1 MVLTEQQVREKLKT
15 YAPIVQKYDSPIS
28 VATRLAQLI
37 LESQMFTSELAQNA
51 NNGFGIKASA
61 PWTGEKYSHLSGEVG
76 GARVSEFRKYPTHEA
91 SIQDHAGFFT
101 STEYRANTAYKKAIE
116 ATNYKDEANALTG
129 IYAGDPQ
136 YGKKLIE
143 IIEKYNLTQYDTQ
156 KGNDTM
162 SFPRPKMT
170 DRRKQALGYPGSG
183 AYSKR
188 SKSAIK
194 NIVWHY
200 TATKHEGNGATI
212 IQNHERY
219 WRNTHG
225 WDIGGYHYYIDRQGN
240 IYWNYDLEI
249 VTYGAGRLN
258 PQLMH
263 ISCEASSASNY
274 TPAQIKAREALTLW
288 LMSEPLKHLG
298 GQDMRGH
305 KEIPYNST
313 SCPGYSVAELNQYRK
328 DLTAKLKSGSKP
340 VDPNNPQGMATTP
353 FKEYKEPRLPFDGLK
368 KGDTV
373 TLDTNWQWADL
384 TKRQLLASPRYKDLL
399 GTKDKIAE
407 VIKLD
412 KPGNHSKAAY
422 RLEKYNSI
430 ILEEYLEEP
439 KRSWE
444 LKPDDTESPEEV
456 KQKYEE
462 LQEGEYIDNDGVVWV
477 WKKK

>member
-1 MVLTEQQVREKLKT
+1 MVKKWTYDEAYELLKLYKSDFFMS
-15 YAPIVQKYDSPIS
+15 IM
-28 VATRLAQLI
+28 LAQFN
-37 LESQMFTSELAQNA
+37 LESVMGTSELAVKA
-51 NNGFGIKASA
+51 NNF
-61 PWTGEKYSHLSGEVG
+61 TGHKTTGWNGEVYKKDTIEDDG
-76 GARVSEFRKYPTHEA
+76 KGNKFVAKSEPFRKYKTPSEWAKHHA
-91 SIQDHAGFFT
+91 SWLQRLPKVYNKAISAKTVEEQAQALQGTYATD
-101 STEYRANTAYKKAIE
+101 TAYA
-116 ATNYKDEANALTG
+116 
-129 IYAGDPQ
+129 
-136 YGKKLIE
+136 KKLLD
-143 IIEKYNLTQYDTQ
+143 IIERDGLKKYDTQ

-162 SFPRPKMT
+162 SFPRPKMI

-183 AYSKR
+183 AYAKR
-188 SKSAIK
+188 AVGAIK

-240 IYWNYDLEI
+240 IFWNYDLEI

-258 PQLMH
+258 PQLIH

-274 TPAQIKAREALTLW
+274 TSAQVKAREALTLW

-340 VDPNNPQGMATTP
+340 VNPNNPQGMATTP
-353 FKEYKEPRLPFDGLK
+353 FKEYKEPRLPFDELK

-412 KPGNHSKAAY
+412 KPGNHSKVAY

-439 KRSWE
+439 KRKWE
-444 LKPDDTESPEEV
+444 LKPVEEESPEEV

-477 WKKK
+477 WDKK

>member
-1 MVLTEQQVREKLKT
+1 MVKKWT
-15 YAPIVQKYDSPIS
+15 YDEAYELSKPYESDFFMSIM
-28 VATRLAQLI
+28 LAQFN
-37 LESQMFTSELAQNA
+37 LESVMGTSELAVEA
-51 NNGFGIKASA
+51 NNF
-61 PWTGEKYSHLSGEVG
+61 TGHKTAGWSGDVYKKDTIEDDGKGNKFV
-76 GARVSEFRKYPTHEA
+76 VKSEPFRKYKTPSEWAKHHA
-91 SIQDHAGFFT
+91 SWLQRLPKV
-101 STEYRANTAYKKAIE
+101 YNKAISAKTVE
-116 ATNYKDEANALTG
+116 EQAKALQGTYATDTG
-129 IYAGDPQ
+129 YA
-136 YGKKLIE
+136 KKLLD
-143 IIEKYNLTQYDTQ
+143 IIERDGLKKYDKK

-162 SFPRPKMT
+162 SFPKPKMT
-170 DRRKQALGYPGSG
+170 DRRKQALGYPSRG
-183 AYSKR
+183 AYAKR
-188 SKSAIK
+188 SVSAIK

-240 IYWNYDLEI
+240 IFWNYDLEI
-249 VTYGAGRLN
+249 VSYGAGRLN

-274 TPAQIKAREALTLW
+274 TSAQVKAREALTLW

-340 VDPNNPQGMATTP
+340 VNPNNPQGMATTP
-353 FKEYKEPRLPFDGLK
+353 FKEYKEPRLPFDELK

-412 KPGNHSKAAY
+412 KPGNHSKVAY

-439 KRSWE
+439 KRKWE
-444 LKPDDTESPEEV
+444 LKPVEEESPEEV

-477 WKKK
+477 WDKK

>member
-1 MVLTEQQVREKLKT
+1 MILTEQQVREKLKT

-37 LESQMFTSELAQNA
+37 LESQMFTSELAQNS

-61 PWTGEKYSHLSGEVG
+61 PWTGDKYSHLSGEVG

-101 STEYRANTAYKKAIE
+101 STEYRANTAYKKAID
-116 ATNYKDEANALTG
+116 ATNYNDEANALTG

-136 YGKKLIE
+136 YGKKLID
-143 IIEKYNLTQYDTQ
+143 IIERYNLTQYDTQ

-162 SFPRPKMT
+162 SFPRPKMI

-183 AYSKR
+183 AYAKR
-188 SKSAIK
+188 SVSAIK

-240 IYWNYDLEI
+240 IFWKYDLEI

-258 PQLMH
+258 PQLIH

-274 TPAQIKAREALTLW
+274 TPAQVKAREALTLW

-328 DLTAKLKSGSKP
+328 DLTAKLKAGSKP

-353 FKEYKEPRLPFDGLK
+353 FKEYKEPRLPFDELK

-384 TKRQLLASPRYKDLL
+384 TKRQLLASPKYKDLL

-412 KPGNHSKAAY
+412 KPGNHSKVAY

-439 KRSWE
+439 KRKWE
-444 LKPDDTESPEEV
+444 LKPVEEESPEEV

>member
-1 MVLTEQQVREKLKT
+1 
-15 YAPIVQKYDSPIS
+15 
-28 VATRLAQLI
+28 
-37 LESQMFTSELAQNA
+37 
-51 NNGFGIKASA
+51 
-61 PWTGEKYSHLSGEVG
+61 
-76 GARVSEFRKYPTHEA
+76 
-91 SIQDHAGFFT
+91 
-101 STEYRANTAYKKAIE
+101 
-116 ATNYKDEANALTG
+116 
-129 IYAGDPQ
+129 
-136 YGKKLIE
+136 
-143 IIEKYNLTQYDTQ
+143 
-156 KGNDTM
+156 
-162 SFPRPKMT
+162 
-170 DRRKQALGYPGSG
+170 
-183 AYSKR
+183 
-188 SKSAIK
+188 
-194 NIVWHY
+194 
-200 TATKHEGNGATI
+200 
-212 IQNHERY
+212 
-219 WRNTHG
+219 
-225 WDIGGYHYYIDRQGN
+225 
-240 IYWNYDLEI
+240 
-249 VTYGAGRLN
+249 
-258 PQLMH
+258 MH

-274 TPAQIKAREALTLW
+274 TPAQIKSREALTLW

-328 DLTAKLKSGSKP
+328 DLTAKLKAGSKP
-340 VDPNNPQGMATTP
+340 VDPNNPQGMSTTP
-353 FKEYKEPRLPFDGLK
+353 FKEYKEPRLPFDELK
-368 KGDTV
+368 VGDTA

-412 KPGNHSKAAY
+412 KPGNHSNVAY

-430 ILEEYLEEP
+430 ILEEYLEES

>member
-1 MVLTEQQVREKLKT
+1 MVLTEQQIREKLKT

-37 LESQMFTSELAQNA
+37 LESQMFTSELAKNS

-61 PWTGEKYSHLSGEVG
+61 PWTGDKYSHLSGEVG

-101 STEYRANTAYKKAIE
+101 STEYRANTAYKKAID
-116 ATNYKDEANALTG
+116 AMNYKDEANALTG

-143 IIEKYNLTQYDTQ
+143 IIERYNLTQYDKK

-162 SFPRPKMT
+162 SFPRPKII

-183 AYSKR
+183 AYAKR

-240 IYWNYDLEI
+240 IFWNYDLEI

-328 DLTAKLKSGSKP
+328 DLTAKLKAGSKP

-353 FKEYKEPRLPFDGLK
+353 FKEYKEPRLPFDELK

-412 KPGNHSKAAY
+412 KPGNHSKVAY

-439 KRSWE
+439 KRKWE
-444 LKPDDTESPEEV
+444 LKPIEEESPEEV

-477 WKKK
+477 WNKK